1 MVSEMSNTTKRIL
14 AAIILLSIL
23 LFVFFLG
30 QNAFIFF
37 LILIGF
43 FLIDEAVINIFKCKR
58 QSVTYFFNIFFYLL
72 SINIV
77 LYFYYV
83 PYNLFYIEHLNSDFW
98 WRALKS
104 NFLLESI
111 LYRFVMTAIIV
122 NFLALIYLFFEPIG
136 DLFAINWLKKIKI
149 FWGFYFFLNI
159 VLFIFLVILA
169 REIWIHSL
177 VLLFILCFGTDT
189 GAWFFGKRFGKNKLW
204 PSVSPNK
211 TIEGLIGGV
220 FLSGVLATIY
230 YVCFFEFTTLIIVT
244 LFPLLGAVSHLG
256 DLFQSKI
263 KRQCGVKNS
272 SSLIPGHGG
281 VYDRLD
287 SVLFLTPF
295 YLVVMFYHSIF

>member
-1 MVSEMSNTTKRIL
+1 MEN
-14 AAIILLSIL
+14 
-23 LFVFFLG
+23 
-30 QNAFIFF
+30 
-37 LILIGF
+37 
-43 FLIDEAVINIFKCKR
+43 
-58 QSVTYFFNIFFYLL
+58 
-72 SINIV
+72 
-77 LYFYYV
+77 
-83 PYNLFYIEHLNSDFW
+83 
-98 WRALKS
+98 
-104 NFLLESI
+104 I
-111 LYRFVMTAIIV
+111 LYKFVIAAIIV
-122 NFLALIYLFFEPIG
+122 NFLALIYLFLVPI
-136 DLFAINWLKKIKI
+136 DNLSIMNWLKKIKI

-169 REIWIHSL
+169 RETWIHSL
-177 VLLFILCFGTDT
+177 ALLFILCFGTDT

-230 YVCFFEFTTLIIVT
+230 YVCFFEFTTLIFVA

-295 YLVVMFYHSIF
+295 YLVVIFYHSIF